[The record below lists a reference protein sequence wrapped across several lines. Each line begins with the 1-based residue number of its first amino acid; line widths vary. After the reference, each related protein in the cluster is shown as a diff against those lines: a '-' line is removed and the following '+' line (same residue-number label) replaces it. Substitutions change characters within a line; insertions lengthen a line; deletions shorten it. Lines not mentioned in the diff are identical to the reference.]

1 MLGGHNCSFGRR
13 EIPGTSWLVRLV
25 ISASLSL
32 REPTLPKE
40 NKVEE
45 QSRKIPDTKTD
56 THAPMQHKHIY
67 KLTTNTIRKNRE
79 KLTLR
84 RRLKY
89 KYSKHKAVQDQF
101 PRELLNNLMWVK

>member
-1 MLGGHNCSFGRR
+1 MLGGHNCSFGRQ

-25 ISASLSL
+25 ISASESL
-32 REPTLPKE
+32 RDTTLPKE

-45 QSRKIPDTKTD
+45 QSRFLTPRQIHMHPCT
-56 THAPMQHKHIY
+56 HKHIY

-101 PRELLNNLMWVK
+101 PRELLNNPMWVK